1 MKILLDTH
9 VYIWWLMQSPRLA
22 PQAIRRIEGAD
33 MVYVSAASIW
43 EASIKTG
50 TGKLRADVDDLQRK
64 IALSQFIELPVT
76 ARHAVASAKLP
87 LLHKDPF
94 DRILVAQAIS
104 EPLRLLT
111 ADRRLASYSDLVD
124 LL

>member
-1 MKILLDTH
+1 ME
-9 VYIWWLMQSPRLA
+9 
-22 PQAIRRIEGAD
+22 AIRRIESAD
-33 MVYVSAASIW
+33 EVYVSAASIW

-50 TGKLRADVDDLQRK
+50 TGKLRADIDELHRK
-64 IALSQFIELPVT
+64 IAHNQFIELPVT
-76 ARHAVASAKLP
+76 AQHAVTSSTLP
-87 LLHKDPF
+87 PLHKDPF

-111 ADRRLASYSDLVD
+111 ADRRLGSYSDLVE

>member
-9 VYIWWLMQSPRLA
+9 VYIWWLMRSPKLSME
-22 PQAIRRIEGAD
+22 AIRRIESAD
-33 MVYVSAASIW
+33 EVYVSSASIW

-50 TGKLRADVDDLQRK
+50 TGKLRADIDELHRE
-64 IALSQFIELPVT
+64 IAHNQFIELPVT
-76 ARHAVASAKLP
+76 AQHAVTSSTLP
-87 LLHKDPF
+87 PLHKDPF

-111 ADRRLASYSDLVD
+111 ADRRLGSYSDLVE

>member
-9 VYIWWLMQSPRLA
+9 VYIWWLMQSPKLGPEA
-22 PQAIRRIEGAD
+22 VRRIDGAD
-33 MVYVSAASIW
+33 EVYVSAASIW

-50 TGKLRADVDDLQRK
+50 TGKLKADVEDLRQK

-76 ARHAVASAKLP
+76 ARHAVTSSTLP

-94 DRILVAQAIS
+94 DRILVAQAIT

-111 ADRRLASYSDLVD
+111 ADRRLAAYSDLID

>member
-9 VYIWWLMQSPRLA
+9 VYIWWLMRSPKLSME
-22 PQAIRRIEGAD
+22 AIRRIESAD
-33 MVYVSAASIW
+33 EVYVSAASIW

-50 TGKLRADVDDLQRK
+50 TGKLRADIDELHRK
-64 IALSQFIELPVT
+64 IAHNQFIELPVT
-76 ARHAVASAKLP
+76 AQHAGTSSTLP
-87 LLHKDPF
+87 PLHKDPF

-111 ADRRLASYSDLVD
+111 ADRRLGSYSDLVE